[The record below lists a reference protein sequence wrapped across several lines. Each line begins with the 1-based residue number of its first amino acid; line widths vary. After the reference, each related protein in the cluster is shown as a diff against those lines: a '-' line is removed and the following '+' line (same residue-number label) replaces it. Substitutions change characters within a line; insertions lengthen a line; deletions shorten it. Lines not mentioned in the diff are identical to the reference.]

1 MGKIRKHYSLESGG
15 AIFLDKSIVQRFEAI
30 AIWNM
35 GHIYGVDRDLF
46 IEKYNHIRETQ
57 MGWRQKVL
65 DLWPLVKHLNG
76 TGAVGKLFL
85 KEWRVRNGIP
95 WQKSAWISLSR
106 KLRGKLPEK
115 KKKAPPLNLNARMP
129 IPPRIPRRNLVVGG
143 YQPEEA
149 APPARNPVERFADQL
164 RAYQNFERDVR
175 LPDLPVAAEAD
186 NGQNWLNAGQ
196 IGILRANI
204 MPNNQWGVEPQN
216 IVPVN
221 DPNREIVAFDGD
233 GEPIYQDIPRE
244 LNNDF

>member
-15 AIFLDKSIVQRFEAI
+15 AIFLDKSIVSRFEVI
-30 AIWNM
+30 AAWNM
-35 GHIYGVDRDLF
+35 ANIYGVDRNLF
-46 IEKYNHIRETQ
+46 IEKYNHVRETP

-65 DLWPLVKHLNG
+65 ALWPLVKHLNG

-85 KEWRVRNGIP
+85 KEWRVRNRIP

-106 KLRGKLPEK
+106 KIRGKLPEK

-129 IPPRIPRRNLVVGG
+129 VPLRFLRRNLVVGG
-143 YQPEEA
+143 YQPEA
-149 APPARNPVERFADQL
+149 AAQPARNHVERFADQL
-164 RAYQNFERDVR
+164 RVYQDFERDVR
-175 LPDLPVAAEAD
+175 LPDPPVPVEAGND
-186 NGQNWLNAGQ
+186 PNWLNAGQ

-204 MPNNQWGVEPQN
+204 MPNNLGVEEPQN
-216 IVPVN
+216 VALVN